1 MKQRCLSL
9 MLIVVVVRLCAT
21 VEPASAQSAP
31 SPDASQR
38 GVLLTKLSEPTYPR
52 LAQLAR
58 IAGDV
63 DLILTI
69 RRDGTVQSAVIV
81 SGHPM
86 LRQAALDSAKQTQFE
101 CEGCGEGVTSYEL
114 KYKFQI
120 TPRDPPKDYETPIE
134 KQPPTDVDLSRHQV
148 TVSAWEIWTCDPVVV
163 VHGFKAR
170 SARCLYLWRCGIR
183 HED

>member
-63 DLILTI
+63 DLNMNANIGVPTAVFFASIFSMLKSTI
-69 RRDGTVQSAVIV
+69 APFSMSGNDVSTLFRSRSRGSAVEFSILLFFLFYFLFLLFPVSDSCNAISTRITNSEIV
-81 SGHPM
+81 
-86 LRQAALDSAKQTQFE
+86 RT
-101 CEGCGEGVTSYEL
+101 
-114 KYKFQI
+114 
-120 TPRDPPKDYETPIE
+120 
-134 KQPPTDVDLSRHQV
+134 
-148 TVSAWEIWTCDPVVV
+148 
-163 VHGFKAR
+163 
-170 SARCLYLWRCGIR
+170 
-183 HED
+183 